1 MSQTDTPSLIC
12 LNPLNLKFLSC
23 PVYRKRKMFWAEMS
37 RKRKMFP
44 DCLMESEKPGHIYR

>member
-12 LNPLNLKFLSC
+12 LNPLNFKFLSC